1 MLAALGLLGALAL
14 GGCAS
19 TPPAATPGATASAAA
34 AAPAAQP
41 VNPIDPWEHW
51 NRKVYAFNDA
61 IDRAVLKPA
70 AQGYRAAVPH
80 LVRRGVDNVLGNIG
94 DIWSAAN
101 NLLQGKV
108 QTGLEMGMRVLTN
121 TFFGLGGLLDP
132 ATEMRLT
139 RHSEDF
145 GQTLGVWGVA
155 SGPFVEL
162 PLFGPSTVRD
172 GLALIA
178 DRRASAARL
187 PETAEGR
194 NAVTAVDIVSTRA
207 RFLDAGDLVDRVA
220 LDPYAFIRDAY
231 LAHRRESI
239 RGGAP
244 AMDTF
249 SDVGDDSPP
258 PAAAASAAAPAS
270 AASAPAAAAPALPA
284 APASAPQ

>member
-1 MLAALGLLGALAL
+1 MSARHRPPAAIAALALFAALAL

-19 TPPAATPGATASAAA
+19 APPAAAPGA
-34 AAPAAQP
+34 AAQADP
-41 VNPIDPWEHW
+41 APLPANPADPWERW

-61 IDRAVLKPA
+61 IDRAVLKPV

-80 LVRRGVDNVLGNIG
+80 LVRKGVDNVLGNIG
-94 DIWSAAN
+94 DVWSAAN

-108 QTGLEMGMRVLTN
+108 QTGLEMGFRVLTN

-145 GQTLGVWGVA
+145 GQTLGTWGVG

-178 DRRASAARL
+178 DRRASPAQL
-187 PETAEGR
+187 PETARGR
-194 NAVTAVDIVSTRA
+194 NAVTVIGVVNTRTKL
-207 RFLDAGDLVDRVA
+207 LDASALVDRVA

-239 RGGAP
+239 DGAASLVDTGG
-244 AMDTF
+244 
-249 SDVGDDSPP
+249 DVGDDAPP
-258 PAAAASAAAPAS
+258 PAAAASAPAAAASTAS
-270 AASAPAAAAPALPA
+270 AASAPR
-284 APASAPQ
+284 